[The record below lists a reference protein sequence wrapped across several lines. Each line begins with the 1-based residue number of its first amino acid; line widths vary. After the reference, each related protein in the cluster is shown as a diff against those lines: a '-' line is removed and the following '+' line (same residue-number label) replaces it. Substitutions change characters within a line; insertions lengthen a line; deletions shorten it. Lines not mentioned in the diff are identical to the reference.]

1 MVKKIKNLKEF
12 SLSNDRFEGAN
23 LMCPGCAHNIIVR
36 EVLNATDDPIIVATA
51 TGCLEVCTAVYP
63 KTSWDVSWLH
73 IGFENA
79 AVAAAT
85 ISAAYEVMKKKG
97 KLPPATQKMVDEG
110 REPKIVAFAGDGGTY
125 DIGFQS
131 LSGAFERGHN
141 FMYVCLDNEVYA
153 NTGGQRSS
161 STPIGASTTTSPA
174 GSVSYGE
181 KMMKKSMVEIMA
193 DHGAPYVAQVSPSKW
208 KDLVKKV
215 QKGFEVNGPVY
226 INAQSACTTEW
237 KHAPEDT
244 IEVSDLGV
252 DSCVWPLYEIINE
265 RDEHGIIY
273 STKLNITYRP
283 KKKIPVEEYLAAQ
296 PRFRHLF
303 KPENRHIIDLWQKA
317 VDARWEYLQ
326 KREEAGV

>member
-1 MVKKIKNLKEF
+1 
-12 SLSNDRFEGAN
+12 
-23 LMCPGCAHNIIVR
+23 
-36 EVLNATDDPIIVATA
+36 
-51 TGCLEVCTAVYP
+51 
-63 KTSWDVSWLH
+63 
-73 IGFENA
+73 
-79 AVAAAT
+79 
-85 ISAAYEVMKKKG
+85 MKKKG

-181 KMMKKSMVEIMA
+181 KMMKKSMVEIMS